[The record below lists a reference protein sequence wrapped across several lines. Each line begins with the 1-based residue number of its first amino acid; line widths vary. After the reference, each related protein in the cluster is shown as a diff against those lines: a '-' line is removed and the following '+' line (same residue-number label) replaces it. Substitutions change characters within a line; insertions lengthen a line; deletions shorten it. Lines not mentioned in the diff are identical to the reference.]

1 MTKAELLDKLTGG
14 LIVSCQ
20 ALKDE
25 PLYGA
30 ELMARMAVAA
40 KEGGAVGIRANYP
53 ADVDAIK
60 KASGLPVIGLY
71 KADYPD
77 SEVYITPTMKEL
89 DALMEA
95 NPDIVAMDATKRLRP
110 DKVSLESFFAEA
122 KKKYPDMLFMADCST
137 FEEAKRAQELG
148 FDIAGM
154 TLCGYT
160 EETRG
165 TELPNFEML
174 HRMTTELEIPV
185 IAEGGIWEPE
195 QLERVFREKIFAAV
209 IGTAITRPREITRR
223 FVKSIQHEKR

>member
-1 MTKAELLDKLTGG
+1 MKKAKVLDKLAGG

-20 ALKDE
+20 ALRDE

-30 ELMARMAVAA
+30 DMMARMAVAA

-53 ADVDAIK
+53 EDVEAVK
-60 KASGLPVIGLY
+60 KASGLPVIGLF

-77 SEVYITPTMKEL
+77 SEVYITPTIKEL
-89 DALMEA
+89 DMLVQAK
-95 NPDIVAMDATKRLRP
+95 PDIVAMDATERIRP
-110 DKVSLESFFAEA
+110 GKVSLECFFKEA
-122 KKKYPDMLFMADCST
+122 RQKYPEMIFMADCAT
-137 FEEAKRAQELG
+137 FEDAKRAQELG
-148 FDIAGM
+148 FDLAGT

-165 TELPNFEML
+165 TKIPNFEML
-174 HRMTTELEIPV
+174 HRMVAELDIPI

-195 QLERVFREKIFAAV
+195 QLERVFREKIFGAV

-223 FVKSIQHEKR
+223 FVESIRKDKH

>member
-1 MTKAELLDKLTGG
+1 MKKTKVLDKLAGG

-20 ALKDE
+20 ALRDE

-30 ELMARMAVAA
+30 DIMARMAVAA

-53 ADVDAIK
+53 EDVEAVK
-60 KASGLPVIGLY
+60 MASGLPVIGLF

-77 SEVYITPTMKEL
+77 SDVYITPTIKEL
-89 DALMEA
+89 DMLVKAK
-95 NPDIVAMDATKRLRP
+95 PDIVAMDATDRMHP
-110 DKVSLESFFAEA
+110 GKVSLECFFQEA
-122 KKKYPDMLFMADCST
+122 KQKYPEMIFMADCAT
-137 FEEAKRAQELG
+137 FEDAKRAQKLG
-148 FDIAGM
+148 FDLAGT

-160 EETRG
+160 EKTRG

-174 HRMTTELEIPV
+174 HRMTEELDIPI

-223 FVKSIQHEKR
+223 FVESIGKDKS